1 MNEKEISGTELK
13 KEILEEFDTLSP
25 TELMKIFEMI
35 FGHGEV
41 QFDEV
46 DWSK

>member
-1 MNEKEISGTELK
+1 MITKTQLR
-13 KEILEEFDTLSP
+13 KEILDQFDYLSP
-25 TELMKIFEMI
+25 IELIKIFEMI